1 MFIHAIRTDIITPS
15 RHFTIIMRTTE
26 RAICVLHCRTGQMRT
41 VNALNENLKP
51 FEFLALVIKSTL
63 IVSFRLF
70 PFSHTDVILKQRRRK
85 YFEN

>member
-1 MFIHAIRTDIITPS
+1 
-15 RHFTIIMRTTE
+15 
-26 RAICVLHCRTGQMRT
+26 MRT

-70 PFSHTDVILKQRRRK
+70 PFSHTDAILKRRRRK

>member
-1 MFIHAIRTDIITPS
+1 
-15 RHFTIIMRTTE
+15 
-26 RAICVLHCRTGQMRT
+26 MRT